1 MEEDGDGSHWIR
13 LQSQRSSRTEGEPLR
28 RSQTEQFELTDMIV
42 YKL

>member
-13 LQSQRSSRTEGEPLR
+13 LQSKRSSRNEVEPLR
-28 RSQTEQFELTDMIV
+28 RSETEQFELTDMIV